1 MCTYIEYS
9 FFSNRVSLKD
19 CCVQECSFYCWYFSR
34 KLDSKVISI
43 GFLNEKSS
51 ILFLVACKAGKFCW
65 GCDQFG
71 LLTDRELGR
80 VKKMILREKLTPCLP
95 FLHITFGSRF
105 KKKKKKKTPA
115 LQGNFLVHEYNLKI
129 PFQCFISINSNTDP
143 NLSNTFNLVTSSLLL
158 MGQVSFPI
166 PLGFQ
171 SQVED

>member
-9 FFSNRVSLKD
+9 FFSNRVSLID
-19 CCVQECSFYCWYFSR
+19 CCVQECSFCCWYFSS

-51 ILFLVACKAGKFCW
+51 ILFLVGCKAGKFCW

-105 KKKKKKKTPA
+105 KKKRKKKRLLCRVISLYMSTTSRYLFNA
-115 LQGNFLVHEYNLKI
+115 L
-129 PFQCFISINSNTDP
+129 
-143 NLSNTFNLVTSSLLL
+143 
-158 MGQVSFPI
+158 
-166 PLGFQ
+166 FQ
-171 SQVED
+171 STVTPTLICQIHLISLHPVCC

>member
-1 MCTYIEYS
+1 
-9 FFSNRVSLKD
+9 
-19 CCVQECSFYCWYFSR
+19 
-34 KLDSKVISI
+34 
-43 GFLNEKSS
+43 
-51 ILFLVACKAGKFCW
+51 
-65 GCDQFG
+65 
-71 LLTDRELGR
+71 
-80 VKKMILREKLTPCLP
+80 MILREKLTPCLP

-105 KKKKKKKTPA
+105 KKKRKKKTPA

-171 SQVED
+171 SQVEDQPETLHNANSILQIFVCVKKKIKRVNFLIPRRVGYLKSLLISFSYHMPGFSLIEVASLYHLRPIIIEKTMTTFFRKG